1 MKLPLNFLTQRRESK
16 LEKSIEQ
23 LTEIHFM
30 GQRGKTPKW
39 HYFGPVSMTEIHGH
53 KVFRIRK
60 HDAAMP
66 ETAPP
71 PQINKE
77 EEQEMV
83 RLLEAGLPKGEIAR
97 QMGLTTPEVRR
108 RLRRLLGPGKKEPE
122 PAREPDGYLGRVEVN
137 KEDENETIRVYHLRK
152 AKGIVPKT
160 IMTINQDLLAECEQV
175 PFRQT
180 VEGSRKAHAFEIAML
195 LIGTLALDATS
206 IFLSFTA
213 DTTVATSRAAVSYLY
228 EPVAFVI
235 GFAIVGYMMHKF
247 LMDKTVPKFMFLR
260 ELPGQPTGKDLA
272 TPVMLL
278 NSQLEH
284 PVVYLENIS
293 DNYDP
298 SRVQAVS
305 EAISKYDETA
315 QSALRSQNQML
326 EFDLHATELKTEKM
340 ALEKQ
345 NLELTY
351 PQTMQSKIWRLAVG
365 LMAVALVVS
374 ILFNLGG

>member
-1 MKLPLNFLTQRRESK
+1 
-16 LEKSIEQ
+16 
-23 LTEIHFM
+23 
-30 GQRGKTPKW
+30 
-39 HYFGPVSMTEIHGH
+39 
-53 KVFRIRK
+53 
-60 HDAAMP
+60 
-66 ETAPP
+66 
-71 PQINKE
+71 
-77 EEQEMV
+77 
-83 RLLEAGLPKGEIAR
+83 
-97 QMGLTTPEVRR
+97 
-108 RLRRLLGPGKKEPE
+108 
-122 PAREPDGYLGRVEVN
+122 VN